1 MTFRAYNSSSI
12 VQPKTAWVFD
22 VDGVLTNPEAKYV
35 LLTEIFDE
43 LSKRL
48 QKGEPI
54 ILNTGR
60 SVDFITRNILEPLS
74 LRLSNQ
80 KYMEKLITL
89 AEKGAIS
96 ITFDDSGKRIIT
108 IDHGMQ
114 ISQELQDEIK
124 AIVDQQPYS
133 DTMFFDKT
141 KQTMSS
147 IELKD
152 GKPILL
158 FREYQKNLVK
168 ILQNLL
174 KKNNLENTMRVD
186 PTTICTDVENVNVG
200 KSLGVKKFLRMLK
213 EKDVFPNQFI
223 CFGDS
228 PSDLDMLKELKKQ
241 GKKTIFIYVG
251 EKEQIKSQLQKSI
264 IFPDQHSDRGTLSY
278 LVNHD

>member
-1 MTFRAYNSSSI
+1 MAFMTNNSSSI
-12 VQPKTAWVFD
+12 AHPKTAWIFD
-22 VDGVLTNPEAKYV
+22 VDGVLTNPEAKQV
-35 LLTEIFDE
+35 LLTAIFDE

-74 LRLSNQ
+74 SRLSNQ
-80 KYMEKLITL
+80 KYMEKLMTL

-108 IDHGMQ
+108 IDHGMR

-147 IELKD
+147 IELKA

-186 PTTICTDVENVNVG
+186 PTTICTDVENINVG
-200 KSLGVKKFLRMLK
+200 KSLGVKKFLKMLE
-213 EKDVFPNQFI
+213 EKGVFPNEFI

-241 GKKTIFIYVG
+241 GKKTIFVFVG
-251 EKEQIKSQLQKSI
+251 DKEQVKNQDEGSI
-264 IFPDQHSDRGTLSY
+264 IFSDLHSDMGTLSY

>member
-1 MTFRAYNSSSI
+1 MSFMVHNPSSI
-12 VQPKTAWVFD
+12 ALPKTAWIFD
-22 VDGVLTNPEAKYV
+22 VDGVLTNPEAKQV
-35 LLTEIFDE
+35 LLTAIFDE

-60 SVDFITRNILEPLS
+60 SVDFVTRKILRPLS
-74 LRLSNQ
+74 MRLSNQ

-89 AEKGAIS
+89 AEKGAIC
-96 ITFDDSGKRIIT
+96 ITFDSNGKRIIT

-147 IELKD
+147 IELKA

-168 ILQNLL
+168 ILQNFL
-174 KKNNLENTMRVD
+174 KKNNLENTMRID

-200 KSLGVKKFLRMLK
+200 KSLGVKKFLKMLE
-213 EKDVFPNQFI
+213 EKGVFPNEFI

-228 PSDLDMLKELKKQ
+228 PSDLDMLKELKSQ
-241 GKKTIFIYVG
+241 GKKTIFVFVG
-251 EKEQIKSQLQKSI
+251 DKEQVKNQDEGSI
-264 IFPDQHSDRGTLSY
+264 IFSDLHSDMGTLSY
-278 LVNHD
+278 LVNHN